1 MRTMSVPVGLAV
13 SAALF
18 MGWGS
23 PVQAQSQET
32 VVALQSLPRV
42 EALSQVSLS
51 MELREDRFAEDSLD
65 LSLEVPLEVRS
76 QRSRPQAPV
85 SPFAS
90 QPPFTSETLSPSLDL
105 FYLASW

>member
-1 MRTMSVPVGLAV
+1 MRTVSVPVGLAV
-13 SAALF
+13 TAALF

-23 PVQAQSQET
+23 PVQAQPQDM

-42 EALSQVSLS
+42 EELSQVTLS
-51 MELREDRFAEDSLD
+51 MELTEDRFLEDSLD

-90 QPPFTSETLSPSLDL
+90 EPPFSSEALSPALDL
-105 FYLASW
+105 FYLARW